1 MTPADVDTADQAGN
15 RSRSAAPSASWPGDV
30 VLALTMG
37 DPSGIGPDIAIAS
50 WLQRHQREV
59 PAFAYFADPEA
70 VATRAGVLG
79 VTLPT
84 RIIDNPRQASNVFA
98 DALPVLPV
106 ALRSE
111 APPGSPDVA
120 NAGAIMSAIESAVAA
135 AVAGDAD
142 AVVTN
147 PIAKS
152 VLYAA
157 GFKHPGHTEYLGHL
171 AAHYAPAEPHSP
183 VMMLAG
189 SDLRVVP
196 LTIHIPLKDVPQRL
210 STDAI
215 LKTCRILDHSL
226 KTDFGIASPRI
237 AVCGLNPHA
246 GEDGTIGTED
256 RDIIAPAIATLRK
269 SGLNIVGP
277 LPADTMFHTQARARY
292 DAALAM
298 YHDQALIPVKTLA
311 FDTGVN
317 ITLGLPFVRTSPD
330 HGTAFDIAGT
340 GKASPDSLIAALH
353 QASKIAQ
360 QRKKT
365 QAADP

>member
-1 MTPADVDTADQAGN
+1 MTPANGDTEQHRDNRASFKAGHG
-15 RSRSAAPSASWPGDV
+15 SE

-50 WLQRHQREV
+50 WLQRNERDIA
-59 PAFAYFADPEA
+59 AFAYFADPEA
-70 VATRAGVLG
+70 VATRASVLG

-84 RIIDNPRQASNVFA
+84 RILDTPRQAADVFT
-98 DALPVLPV
+98 DALPLLPV
-106 ALRSE
+106 NLRSD
-111 APPGSPDVA
+111 APPGRPDVA
-120 NAGAIMSAIESAVAA
+120 NAGAVMSAIERAVAA
-135 AVAGDAD
+135 VVAGEAD
-142 AVVTN
+142 AIVTN

-152 VLYAA
+152 VLYSA

-171 AAHYAPAEPHSP
+171 SAHHAPGRPHHP

-189 SDLRVVP
+189 ADLRVVP

-210 STDAI
+210 TTDAI
-215 LKTCRILDHSL
+215 LKTCRILDQSL

-246 GEDGTIGTED
+246 GEDGTIGAED

-269 SGLNIVGP
+269 SGLNITGP
-277 LPADTMFHTQARARY
+277 LPADTMFHAQARRRY

-340 GKASPDSLIAALH
+340 GKASAESLIAALH
-353 QASKIAQ
+353 QASQIALC
-360 QRKKT
+360 RKKT
-365 QAADP
+365 QAASR